1 MNDFF
6 NLTKKM
12 EKQEMNTLSQL
23 RTESRKWGIRAARM
37 QVFLPCSL
45 AIALISIVC
54 FIIMLAFGIV
64 SMMPLCLT
72 VIATSC
78 AILTEILTQVY
89 WKNHARARQAY
100 RDQINQ
106 TLEIE

>member
-12 EKQEMNTLSQL
+12 KEEMNILSQL
-23 RTESRKWGIRAARM
+23 RIESRMWETKATRM
-37 QVFLPCSL
+37 QAFLPCSL
-45 AIALISIVC
+45 AIALLSIVC
-54 FIIMLAFGIV
+54 FIIMLVIGIV

-78 AILTEILTQVY
+78 AILPEILTQIY
-89 WKNHARARQAY
+89 WKNHARSRQVY
-100 RDQINQ
+100 REKIKQ
-106 TLEIE
+106 TLEKE